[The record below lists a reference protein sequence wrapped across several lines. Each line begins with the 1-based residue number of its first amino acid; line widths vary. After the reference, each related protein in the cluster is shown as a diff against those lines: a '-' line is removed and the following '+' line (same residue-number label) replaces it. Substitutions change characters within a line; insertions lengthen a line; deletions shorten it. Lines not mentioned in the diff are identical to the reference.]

1 MYNGIYG
8 ITSKD
13 TKVVKLAKRLA
24 IICCFA
30 IHNPLH
36 VYFEDGNICGHYD
49 KSFDFEFES
58 NKKYRDKN
66 GEKMFQYIEDFLNEF
81 ILLTV
86 EERKECYWIFR
97 KKTWRYLANKISRKA
112 KEKGSPRA
120 YCHYLDDN
128 GDICIATISGEILYK
143 F

>member
-1 MYNGIYG
+1 MYNGVYG
-8 ITSKD
+8 VNSKD
-13 TKVVKLAKRLA
+13 IKVTKLAKQAA

-36 VYFEDGNICGHYD
+36 VSFEDGNICWRDG
-49 KSFDFEFES
+49 SFES
-58 NKKYRDKN
+58 EYEWNKEDCSKN

-81 ILLTV
+81 TSLSV
-86 EERKECYWIFR
+86 KDQKECYWIFHDM
-97 KKTWRYLANKISRKA
+97 TWKYLASKISRKA

-120 YCHYLDDN
+120 YRHYLDDN